1 MRRLCYHK
9 LVYSINVTIQT
20 CNSLLSKLLC
30 VTIRKIP
37 AFPVPFPD
45 VLVEPAEN
53 KAVQQVSYSSPAG
66 TDQGGGMYL
75 LA

>member
-1 MRRLCYHK
+1 MLSQF
-9 LVYSINVTIQT
+9 VYSKNVTIKLVIHYLAS
-20 CNSLLSKLLC
+20 SLRFM
-30 VTIRKIP
+30 IREIP
-37 AFPVPFPD
+37 VFPGSLPFPD

-75 LA
+75 LT